1 MVIYN
6 FSFQFQY
13 VNNQGDD
20 KKNRELYQL
29 EGAILI

>member
-1 MVIYN
+1 MVMYN

-13 VNNQGDD
+13 VNNQGD

-29 EGAILI
+29 KGAILI